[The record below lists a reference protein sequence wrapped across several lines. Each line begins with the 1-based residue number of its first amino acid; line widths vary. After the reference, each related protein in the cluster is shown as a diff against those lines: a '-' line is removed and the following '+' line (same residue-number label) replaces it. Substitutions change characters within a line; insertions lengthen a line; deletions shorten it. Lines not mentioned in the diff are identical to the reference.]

1 MYVQIESTT
10 RMIVLLLITSISII
24 LYSTH
29 ITSETKPIT
38 KPITKYEVDNVK
50 VKLVRKRL
58 IYSLLILKLVLSF
71 IMIFPIKNFESIHKF
86 VNNNKV
92 FFFVLIPGIS
102 LYVIFNTLPYS
113 THSVHLINSTFYIT
127 IISLYVIFNIGNI
140 NRIASEMYFGVNIH
154 WLLLF
159 ILIANMI
166 YSIKSHYQKLEI

>member
-58 IYSLLILKLVLSF
+58 IYSLLYL
-71 IMIFPIKNFESIHKF
+71 N
-86 VNNNKV
+86 
-92 FFFVLIPGIS
+92 
-102 LYVIFNTLPYS
+102 
-113 THSVHLINSTFYIT
+113 
-127 IISLYVIFNIGNI
+127 
-140 NRIASEMYFGVNIH
+140 
-154 WLLLF
+154 
-159 ILIANMI
+159 
-166 YSIKSHYQKLEI
+166 